1 MRRRSRK
8 EVREKGDKRGKWAK
22 EQKCIGTKA
31 KICEE
36 EEATRKSKVSE
47 GKMERR
53 EEAEKGE
60 KKLKLEEGMKRS
72 KVRREDEDREEEGRY
87 NKEMM
92 RRRRRR
98 GEERRWGR
106 GVTKRE
112 KQEETG
118 EKCRVTEGDT

>member
-1 MRRRSRK
+1 
-8 EVREKGDKRGKWAK
+8 
-22 EQKCIGTKA
+22 
-31 KICEE
+31 
-36 EEATRKSKVSE
+36 
-47 GKMERR
+47 
-53 EEAEKGE
+53 
-60 KKLKLEEGMKRS
+60 MKRS